1 MPPRAAR
8 AAEGTRDDQRR
19 PQPPASLTAPRKPWR
34 WLAPGTVV
42 VALAVVVVLS
52 RHRLPEI
59 LGTVAGVRWPLV
71 GVAVLAQI
79 VAIVLLTAQQEFVL
93 RSVGGHVGSVAMTA
107 TTLGGD
113 TISVGIPF
121 AGPPAAALFTYRR
134 LQAAGN
140 DAALIGWSL
149 ATSGVAS
156 TVGLALV
163 VAVGSGLTGSVLG
176 AIGAALA
183 SLVAIVPVVVVLAAM
198 HHRPAR
204 EFLLRGIDRGSRWLA
219 RRMPVLPAARLGS
232 SLGRLVESFGALRLS
247 PRRGLVVLALALVNW
262 LAAVACLAAS
272 VVAVGGTIPW
282 TDLLIIW
289 SAGTGAGY
297 VGLTPGGVGVV
308 ETALTAAF
316 VAAGSPASVALG
328 AVLVYRAVTLWLV
341 LLIGGLVLVAA
352 SRTSR
357 ASRTG

>member
-1 MPPRAAR
+1 
-8 AAEGTRDDQRR
+8 
-19 PQPPASLTAPRKPWR
+19 
-34 WLAPGTVV
+34 
-42 VALAVVVVLS
+42 VAVAVVVVLS

-59 LGTVAGVRWPLV
+59 LGTLAGVRWSWV

-79 VAIVLLTAQQEFVL
+79 VAVAALAAQQEFVL
-93 RSVGGHVGSVAMTA
+93 RSVGGHVGSAAMAA

-113 TISVGIPF
+113 TIAVGIPF
-121 AGPPAAALFTYRR
+121 AGPPAAVLFTYRR

-156 TVGLALV
+156 TVALALL

-176 AIGAALA
+176 AVGAALA
-183 SLVAIVPVVVVLAAM
+183 SLAAIVPTVVVLSAM

-204 EFLLRGIDRGSRWLA
+204 EFLLRAIDRGSRWLA
-219 RRMPVLPAARLGS
+219 RRVSILPATRLGS
-232 SLGRLVESFGALRLS
+232 ALGRLVESFGALRLS
-247 PRRGLVVLALALVNW
+247 PRRGLAVLALALVNW

-272 VVAVGGTIPW
+272 VIAVGGTIPW
-282 TDLLIIW
+282 KELLIIW

-297 VGLTPGGVGVV
+297 VGVTPGGVGVV
-308 ETALTAAF
+308 EAALTAAF

-341 LLIGGLVLVAA
+341 LLVGGIVLVAA
-352 SRTSR
+352 SRSSRTSR
-357 ASRTG
+357 AG

>member
-1 MPPRAAR
+1 
-8 AAEGTRDDQRR
+8 
-19 PQPPASLTAPRKPWR
+19 
-34 WLAPGTVV
+34 
-42 VALAVVVVLS
+42 LAVVVVLS
-52 RHRLPEI
+52 RHRLPEV
-59 LGTVAGVRWPLV
+59 LGTLAGVQWSWV

-79 VAIVLLTAQQEFVL
+79 VAIVALTAQQEFVL
-93 RSVGGHVGSVAMTA
+93 RSVGGHVGAVAMAA

-156 TVGLALV
+156 VVALALV

-176 AIGAALA
+176 AVGAALA
-183 SLVAIVPVVVVLAAM
+183 SLAAIVPMVAVLSAM
-198 HHRPAR
+198 HHRAAR
-204 EFLLRGIDRGSRWLA
+204 ELLLRAIDRGSRWLG
-219 RRMPVLPAARLGS
+219 RRAPILPATRLGS

-247 PRRGLVVLALALVNW
+247 PRRGLAVLALALVNW

-272 VVAVGGTIPW
+272 VGAVGGTIPW
-282 TDLLIIW
+282 KELLIIW

-297 VGLTPGGVGVV
+297 VGLTPGGVGLV
-308 ETALTAAF
+308 EAALTAAF

-341 LLIGGLVLVAA
+341 LLVGGVVLVAA

-357 ASRTG
+357 TSRAG

>member
-1 MPPRAAR
+1 
-8 AAEGTRDDQRR
+8 
-19 PQPPASLTAPRKPWR
+19 
-34 WLAPGTVV
+34 
-42 VALAVVVVLS
+42 VVVVVS

-59 LGTVAGVRWPLV
+59 LATLAGIRWSWV

-79 VAIVLLTAQQEFVL
+79 VAIVVLTAQQEFVL
-93 RSVGGHVGSVAMTA
+93 RSVGGHVDSVAMAT

-113 TISVGIPF
+113 TISVGVPF

-140 DAALIGWSL
+140 AAALIGWTL

-156 TVGLALV
+156 TVALALI
-163 VAVGSGLTGSVLG
+163 VAVGSALTGSVLG
-176 AIGAALA
+176 AVGAALS
-183 SLVAIVPVVVVLAAM
+183 SLAAVVPVGVVLSAM

-204 EFLLRGIDRGSRWLA
+204 EALLRAIDRGSRWLA
-219 RRMPVLPAARLGS
+219 RRVSILPAARLGS
-232 SLGRLVESFGALRLS
+232 SLGRLVESFGTLRLS
-247 PRRGLVVLALALVNW
+247 PGRGLVVLALALVNW
-262 LAAVACLAAS
+262 LAAVTCLAAS
-272 VVAVGGTIPW
+272 VAAVGGTIPW
-282 TDLLIIW
+282 KELLIIW

-308 ETALTAAF
+308 EAALTAAF

-328 AVLVYRAVTLWLV
+328 AVLVYRAVTLWLILLVGGVV
-341 LLIGGLVLVAA
+341 LMAA

-357 ASRTG
+357 RSPAG